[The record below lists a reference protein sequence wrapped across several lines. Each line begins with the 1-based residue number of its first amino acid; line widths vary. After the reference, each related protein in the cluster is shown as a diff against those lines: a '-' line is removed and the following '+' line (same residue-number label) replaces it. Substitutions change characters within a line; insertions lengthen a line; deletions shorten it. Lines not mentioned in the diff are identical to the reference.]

1 MADPAAEFEQ
11 ELEALRTEAEA
22 AAQYFYSYLTINAVA
37 GDHKPVHRLL
47 NRSALFWNTIL
58 AGLQTSTFIVLGRI
72 LDQSSTHDVDRVLK
86 IAQNHLDI
94 FSKTALGKRKQG
106 NLKTPPDSLPEY
118 LEGAYVPRAT
128 DFRRLRAHVQKQRK
142 IYNDKYRDLR
152 RKVFAHK
159 ELTDPAA
166 VSALFAKTNIREL
179 QRLLVFFSRLYGALW
194 QLFFNGRRP
203 ALRPRRNSLKRMRD
217 LPSPPEIDTGVH
229 ERIAHEAERFL
240 MAAASA
246 IQQRTAAD
254 APQAARA

>member
-11 ELEALRTEAEA
+11 ELEVLRTEAEA
-22 AAQYFYSYLTINAVA
+22 AAQFFYSYLTIHAVA
-37 GDHKPVHRLL
+37 GDHRPVYRLL
-47 NRSALFWNTIL
+47 NGSALFWNTIL

-72 LDQSSTHDVDRVLK
+72 LDQSSAHNVDRVLK
-86 IAQNHLDI
+86 IAQNHPDI
-94 FSKTALGKRKQG
+94 FSRAALGKRKQG
-106 NLKTPPDSLPEY
+106 NLKTPPDWLPEY
-118 LEGAYVPRAT
+118 LEGAYVPKAV

-179 QRLLVFFSRLYGALW
+179 QRLLVFFSRLYDALW
-194 QLFFNGRRP
+194 QLFFNGRKP
-203 ALRPRRNSLKRMRD
+203 TLRPRRYSLKRMRD
-217 LPSPPEIDTGVH
+217 LPSPPEIGRSVH
-229 ERIAHEAERFL
+229 ERIAHEAEQFL

-246 IQQRTAAD
+246 AQHRIAAD